1 MENVVLELT
10 SKEVAVIYQALH
22 EKVVRD
28 LELGINK
35 IPESMSRIWSSQN
48 NFTSDLSLKFLKLRK
63 EHPAS
68 LVKDF
73 DFPQLPI
80 K

>member
-35 IPESMSRIWSSQN
+35 IPTSLQNTWSSQN
-48 NFTSDLSLKFLKLRK
+48 KFTSDLSLKFLKLRK
-63 EHPAS
+63 ENNYTT
-68 LVKDF
+68 VKDF

>member
-1 MENVVLELT
+1 MDTLVLELT

-28 LELGINK
+28 LELGMNK
-35 IPESMSRIWSSQN
+35 IPESMQSIWSAQN
-48 NFTSDLSLKFLKLRK
+48 RFTSDLSLKFLKLRK
-63 EHPAS
+63 ENPAS

>member
-1 MENVVLELT
+1 MENVSIELT
-10 SKEVAVIYQALH
+10 SREIAMIHQALH

-28 LELGINK
+28 IELGVLK
-35 IPESMSRIWSSQN
+35 FPEDRYSIVREMHQ
-48 NFTSDLSLKFLKLRK
+48 FVSDLSLKFLMLRK
-63 EHPAS
+63 EYPNS

-73 DFPQLPI
+73 EFPQLPI